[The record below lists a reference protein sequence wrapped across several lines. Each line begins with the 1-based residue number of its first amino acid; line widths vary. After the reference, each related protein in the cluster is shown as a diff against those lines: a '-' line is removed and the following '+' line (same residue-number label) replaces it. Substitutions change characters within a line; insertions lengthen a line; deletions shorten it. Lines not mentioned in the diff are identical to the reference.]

1 MLYMFETSFA
11 RAFTRAVMNRFEELM
26 KYATTYIIAADP
38 EGGVM
43 IGLYNTLNDQTKL
56 WGDNTNSK

>member
-1 MLYMFETSFA
+1 MFETRVA
-11 RAFTRAVMNRFEELM
+11 RAVTRAVMNRFEELM
-26 KYATTYIIAADP
+26 KYATTYRIAADP
-38 EGGVM
+38 EVGVM